1 MKANN
6 PFNHGFSFFIL
17 SKPPSSS
24 KNDNNAKIIPNDDKY
39 NHVCKAKQSHR
50 SILAIIYI
58 KNHSINEIMGDKNN
72 FFFIINIKRKMF
84 IQGKRIIPLIVLFLF
99 LYLFDFYIKKFLPE
113 NNMAS
118 IYSNSITLLI
128 FLLILPIWIRYRWNT
143 NINFI
148 RIQNVSKKMF
158 YGLLYS
164 FCLLFNILI
173 ILLPNLKIKKSIEM
187 NQIFISISIGLFFGF
202 IEEFLFRWFLTIDL
216 EKSKINKN
224 LVLVIVSSLYS
235 LLHGDIRKEFFKES
249 KHYLGLFLFGL
260 NLGIISKNYGLL
272 TACFFHG
279 FLVSGWLIINDIF
292 DLSIIPKNMIGYM
305 NNPLGTNYGIFL
317 LLIILFYKKKM
328 KNKYRILK
336 NINLCIKLNELY
348 K

>member
-1 MKANN
+1 
-6 PFNHGFSFFIL
+6 
-17 SKPPSSS
+17 
-24 KNDNNAKIIPNDDKY
+24 
-39 NHVCKAKQSHR
+39 
-50 SILAIIYI
+50 
-58 KNHSINEIMGDKNN
+58 
-72 FFFIINIKRKMF
+72 MF
-84 IQGKRIIPLIVLFLF
+84 IQGKRIIPLIVLFSF

-118 IYSNSITLLI
+118 IYSHSITLLI

-143 NINFI
+143 NLNFF
-148 RIQNVSKKMF
+148 RIQNFSKKMY

-173 ILLPNLKIKKSIEM
+173 ILLPYLKLKKSIEM
-187 NQIFISISIGLFFGF
+187 NQIFNSILIGLFFGF

-224 LVLVIVSSLYS
+224 LVLLIVSSLYS

-279 FLVSGWLIINDIF
+279 FLVSGWLIINQIF
-292 DLSIIPKNMIGYM
+292 DLSNIPKNIIGYM

-317 LLIILFYKKKM
+317 LLIIL
-328 KNKYRILK
+328 
-336 NINLCIKLNELY
+336 LY
-348 K
+348 YYLD